1 MIAYERLCDVTVLL
15 GVESVNYPGDPPL
28 ELRLIGKLA
37 EGSVADVTHL
47 SMTAHAGTHLDAPG
61 HFIAGG
67 KKLEDY
73 EAGDFIL
80 PARVIDVA
88 DPHVVAP
95 AVVEAA
101 GARAGEAVLFRT
113 ANSTTG
119 RAASGRFYTDGVY
132 VSRETAE
139 LCVQKGVKLVG
150 LDTFNVD
157 CGTDET
163 FPAHNTLLG
172 AGVLI
177 LETLNLRDVPPGEY
191 TLICLP
197 LRIHGSEGSPVRA
210 VLLQ

>member
-1 MIAYERLCDVTVLL
+1 MIAYERVYDITVLL

-28 ELRLIGKLA
+28 AIELIGALA
-37 EGSVADVTHL
+37 DGNVADVTHL
-47 SMTAHAGTHLDAPG
+47 SMTAHAGTHVDAPG

-67 KKLEDY
+67 RKLADY

-80 PARVIDVA
+80 PARVIDVT
-88 DPHVVAP
+88 DPRAVAP

-101 GARAGEAVLFRT
+101 GVRPGEAVLFRT
-113 ANSTTG
+113 ANSTSG
-119 RAASGRFYTDGVY
+119 RAVSGRFYTDGVY
-132 VSRETAE
+132 VPRETAE
-139 LCVQKGVKLVG
+139 LCVERGVKLVG

-157 CGTDET
+157 CGTDDT

-177 LETLNLRDVPPGEY
+177 LETLNLVAVPAGEY

-197 LRIHGSEGSPVRA
+197 LKIHGSEGSPVRA